1 MYIYISLIFITVF
14 SFAKSP
20 QESRTMTSPKT
31 NLVENTC
38 SEMKSQ
44 AIEDLKAGKYKLYE
58 FGIVSSPDTNVAIL
72 KQIDIELISSGCN
85 VTDGIDCYRA
95 IMDSA
100 IRVKYKNEIIEYP
113 NEGFDRIRFKRE
125 FFNLTDS
132 VLLVQ
137 NAKKITRVLNALS
150 GLTKGKAFV
159 QIYINKEGKP
169 VKIKWLGSL
178 DKKNEL
184 IINNR
189 LIKERFETLT
199 IGKDKMNTILTL
211 PIKIE

>member
-1 MYIYISLIFITVF
+1 
-14 SFAKSP
+14 
-20 QESRTMTSPKT
+20 
-31 NLVENTC
+31 
-38 SEMKSQ
+38 
-44 AIEDLKAGKYKLYE
+44 
-58 FGIVSSPDTNVAIL
+58 
-72 KQIDIELISSGCN
+72 
-85 VTDGIDCYRA
+85 
-95 IMDSA
+95 MDSA